1 MIDAETSSPIPRGA
15 SAVFPLPTLAAGG
28 GAPGLSGLV
37 VASDGRIDIAT
48 AGAGLAV
55 RLSPEDAAALAMLL
69 WQLVPHL
76 AAARDAAVDAA
87 DAALKRIGSER
98 APRDA

>member
-1 MIDAETSSPIPRGA
+1 MIDAETSSPIPRGT
-15 SAVFPLPTLAAGG
+15 SAVFPLQTLAAGG
-28 GAPGLSGLV
+28 GAPELSGLV
-37 VASDGRIDIAT
+37 VASDGRIAIAT

-55 RLSPEDAAALAMLL
+55 HLSPEDAAGLALLL

-87 DAALKRIGSER
+87 DAALARIVSQR